1 MITLPQLITTDTDM
15 TAGLTSGKTTGSAE
29 DFLALLAGA
38 LGADGAQGKDARITL
53 ADLQA
58 AGGKLSKE
66 LLTQHGEPVQAVK
79 LADLLAQ
86 KANATDETL
95 TDLTQAQ
102 HLLSTLTPSLKTSA
116 LAALSKTAQHDEK
129 TPALSDEDLASLS
142 ALFAMLPGQPVAT
155 PVAGETPAENHIAL
169 PSLLRGDMPSAP
181 QEETH
186 TLSFSEHEK
195 GKTEASLARASD
207 DRATG
212 PALTPLVVAA
222 TATSAKVEVD
232 SPPAP
237 VTHGAAMPTLS
248 SATAQPQPLP
258 VASAPVLSAPLG
270 SHEWQQTFSQQVM
283 LFTRQGQQSAQL
295 RLHPEEL
302 GQVHISLKLD
312 DNQAQ
317 LQMVSPHS
325 HVRAALEAAL
335 PMLRTQLAESG
346 IQLGQSSISS
356 ESFAGQQQSSSQQQ
370 SSRAQ
375 HTDAFGAEDD
385 IALARRPRFRPPRA
399 AMAQWI
405 SSPNARGS
413 MIIRVFST
421 LCRGQ
426 DTG

>member
-15 TAGLTSGKTTGSAE
+15 TAGLTSGKATGSAE

-38 LGADGAQGKDARITL
+38 LGADGVQGKDARITL

-58 AGGKLSKE
+58 AGGKLSKG
-66 LLTQHGEPVQAVK
+66 LLTQHGEPGQAAK

-155 PVAGETPAENHIAL
+155 PVAGETSAENHIAL
-169 PSLLRGDMPSAP
+169 PSLLRGDMRSVP

-195 GKTEASLARASD
+195 GKTEASFARISD

-212 PALTPLVVAA
+212 QSLTPLVAA
-222 TATSAKVEVD
+222 AAATSAKVDVD

-248 SATAQPQPLP
+248 SATAQPLP

-370 SSRAQ
+370 QPARAQ
-375 HTDAFGAEDD
+375 HADAFGAEDD
-385 IALARRPRFRPPRA
+385 IALAAPASLQA
-399 AMAQWI
+399 A
-405 SSPNARGS
+405 ARGNGAVD
-413 MIIRVFST
+413 IFA
-421 LCRGQ
+421 
-426 DTG
+426 

>member
-1 MITLPQLITTDTDM
+1 MITLPQPITTDTDM
-15 TAGLTSGKTTGSAE
+15 TAGLTSGKTADSAQ

-38 LGADGAQGKDARITL
+38 LGADDAAGKDARITL

-58 AGGKLSKE
+58 AGSQLRQTV
-66 LLTQHGEPVQAVK
+66 LTQQSEPGQAVK

-86 KANATDETL
+86 KASAAEEAL

-129 TPALSDEDLASLS
+129 TPALSDEDLASLR

-155 PVAGETPAENHIAL
+155 PVAGETPAENHLAL
-169 PSLLRGDMPSAP
+169 PSLLRGDMRSAP

-195 GKTEASLARASD
+195 GKTETSLARVSD

-212 PALTPLVVAA
+212 QSLTPQVVAA
-222 TATSAKVEVD
+222 VATSAKMDAD
-232 SPPAP
+232 SAPAP
-237 VTHGAAMPTLS
+237 LTPGAALPPLS
-248 SATAQPQPLP
+248 SATAQPQPHP

-270 SHEWQQTFSQQVM
+270 SHEWQQAFSQQVT

-295 RLHPEEL
+295 RLHPEAL

-317 LQMVSPHS
+317 LQMMSPHS

-356 ESFAGQQQSSSQQQ
+356 ENFAGQQQSSSQQQ
-370 SSRAQ
+370 QPARPQ
-375 HTDAFGAEDD
+375 HTDRFAAEED
-385 IALARRPRFRPPRA
+385 IALTAPASLQA
-399 AMAQWI
+399 A
-405 SSPNARGS
+405 ARGNGAVD
-413 MIIRVFST
+413 IFA
-421 LCRGQ
+421 
-426 DTG
+426 

>member
-1 MITLPQLITTDTDM
+1 MITLPQLITTDTDI

-58 AGGKLSKE
+58 AGGKLSKG
-66 LLTQHGEPVQAVK
+66 LLTQHGEPGQAAK

-86 KANATDETL
+86 KADATDETL

-155 PVAGETPAENHIAL
+155 PVAGETPAENHLAL
-169 PSLLRGDMPSAP
+169 PSLLHGDMRSAP

-195 GKTEASLARASD
+195 GKTEASLARVSD

-212 PALTPLVVAA
+212 QSLTPQVVAA
-222 TATSAKVEVD
+222 VATSAKVEVD

-248 SATAQPQPLP
+248 SATAQPQP

-370 SSRAQ
+370 QPARAQ
-375 HTDAFGAEDD
+375 HADAFGAEDD
-385 IALARRPRFRPPRA
+385 IALAAPASLQA
-399 AMAQWI
+399 A
-405 SSPNARGS
+405 ARGNGAVD
-413 MIIRVFST
+413 IFA
-421 LCRGQ
+421 
-426 DTG
+426 

>member
-15 TAGLTSGKTTGSAE
+15 TVGLTSGKATGSAE

-38 LGADGAQGKDARITL
+38 LGADGVQGKDARITL
-53 ADLQA
+53 TDLQA
-58 AGGKLSKE
+58 AGGKLSKG
-66 LLTQHGEPVQAVK
+66 LLTQHREPGQAAK

-155 PVAGETPAENHIAL
+155 PVAGETSAENHIAL
-169 PSLLRGDMPSAP
+169 PSLLRGDMRSAP

-195 GKTEASLARASD
+195 GKTEASFARFSD

-212 PALTPLVVAA
+212 QSLTPLVAA
-222 TATSAKVEVD
+222 AAATSAKVDVD
-232 SPPAP
+232 SSPAP

-248 SATAQPQPLP
+248 SATAQPLP

-270 SHEWQQTFSQQVM
+270 SHEWLQTFSQQVM

-335 PMLRTQLAESG
+335 PVLRTQLAESG

-370 SSRAQ
+370 QPARAQ
-375 HTDAFGAEDD
+375 HADAFGAEDD
-385 IALARRPRFRPPRA
+385 IALAAPASLQA
-399 AMAQWI
+399 A
-405 SSPNARGS
+405 ARGNGAVD
-413 MIIRVFST
+413 IFA
-421 LCRGQ
+421 
-426 DTG
+426 

>member
-15 TAGLTSGKTTGSAE
+15 TAGLTSGKATGSAE

-38 LGADGAQGKDARITL
+38 CVQGKDARITL
-53 ADLQA
+53 TDLQA
-58 AGGKLSKE
+58 AGGKLSKG
-66 LLTQHGEPVQAVK
+66 LLTQHGEPGQAAK

-155 PVAGETPAENHIAL
+155 PVAGETSAENHIAL
-169 PSLLRGDMPSAP
+169 PSLLRGDMRSAP

-195 GKTEASLARASD
+195 GKTEASFARISD

-212 PALTPLVVAA
+212 QSLTPLVAA
-222 TATSAKVEVD
+222 AAATSAKVDVD

-248 SATAQPQPLP
+248 SATAQPLP

-335 PMLRTQLAESG
+335 PVLRTQLAESG

-370 SSRAQ
+370 QPARAQ
-375 HTDAFGAEDD
+375 HADAFGAEDD
-385 IALARRPRFRPPRA
+385 IALAAPASLQA
-399 AMAQWI
+399 A
-405 SSPNARGS
+405 ARGNGAVD
-413 MIIRVFST
+413 IFA
-421 LCRGQ
+421 
-426 DTG
+426 

>member
-66 LLTQHGEPVQAVK
+66 LLAQHGEPGEAVK

-95 TDLTQAQ
+95 TNLTQAQ

-169 PSLLRGDMPSAP
+169 PSLLRGDMLSAP

-207 DRATG
+207 DRAMG
-212 PALTPLVVAA
+212 PSLTPLVVAA
-222 TATSAKVEVD
+222 AATSAKVEVEVD
-232 SPPAP
+232 SPSAP

-370 SSRAQ
+370 SARAQ

-385 IALARRPRFRPPRA
+385 IALAAPASLQA
-399 AMAQWI
+399 A
-405 SSPNARGS
+405 ARGNGAVD
-413 MIIRVFST
+413 IFA
-421 LCRGQ
+421 
-426 DTG
+426 

>member
-58 AGGKLSKE
+58 AGGKLSKG
-66 LLTQHGEPVQAVK
+66 LLTQHGEPGQAAK

-86 KANATDETL
+86 KADATDETL
-95 TDLTQAQ
+95 TELTQAQ

-116 LAALSKTAQHDEK
+116 LAALSKTAQHNEK

-155 PVAGETPAENHIAL
+155 PVAGETPAENHLAL
-169 PSLLRGDMPSAP
+169 PSLLRGDMRSAP

-186 TLSFSEHEK
+186 TLTFSEHEK
-195 GKTEASLARASD
+195 GKTEATLARVSD

-212 PALTPLVVAA
+212 QSLTPQVVAA
-222 TATSAKVEVD
+222 AATSAKVEVD

-248 SATAQPQPLP
+248 SATAQPQPQPLP

-370 SSRAQ
+370 QPARAQ
-375 HTDAFGAEDD
+375 HADAFGAEDD
-385 IALARRPRFRPPRA
+385 IALAAPASLQA
-399 AMAQWI
+399 A
-405 SSPNARGS
+405 ARGNGAVD
-413 MIIRVFST
+413 IFA
-421 LCRGQ
+421 
-426 DTG
+426 

>member
-1 MITLPQLITTDTDM
+1 MITLLQLITTDTDM
-15 TAGLTSGKTTGSAE
+15 TAGLTSGKATGSAE

-38 LGADGAQGKDARITL
+38 LGADGVQGKDARITL
-53 ADLQA
+53 TDLQA
-58 AGGKLSKE
+58 AGGKLSKG
-66 LLTQHGEPVQAVK
+66 LLTQHGEPGQAAK

-155 PVAGETPAENHIAL
+155 PVAGETSAENHIAL
-169 PSLLRGDMPSAP
+169 PSLLRGDMRSAP

-195 GKTEASLARASD
+195 GKTEASFARISD

-212 PALTPLVVAA
+212 QSLTPLVAA
-222 TATSAKVEVD
+222 AAATSAKVDVD

-248 SATAQPQPLP
+248 SATAQPLP

-335 PMLRTQLAESG
+335 PVLRTQLAESG

-370 SSRAQ
+370 QPARSQ
-375 HTDAFGAEDD
+375 HADAFGAEDD
-385 IALARRPRFRPPRA
+385 IALAAPASLQA
-399 AMAQWI
+399 A
-405 SSPNARGS
+405 ARGNGAVD
-413 MIIRVFST
+413 IFA
-421 LCRGQ
+421 
-426 DTG
+426 